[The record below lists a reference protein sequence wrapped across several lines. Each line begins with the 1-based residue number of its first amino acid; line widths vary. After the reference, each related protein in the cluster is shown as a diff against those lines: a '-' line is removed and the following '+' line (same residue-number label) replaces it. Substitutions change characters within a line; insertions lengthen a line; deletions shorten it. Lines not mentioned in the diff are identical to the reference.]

1 MTKRIRTYEDLM
13 EENARLKELIAAQRN
28 LLSKDIDVI
37 KAEIQPVRKIISTI
51 GKFTSRE
58 GKFGALTLAAETGID
73 VLLRRFFLSKSGFF
87 TRLIVPFLV
96 KNFSS
101 HVIADNKDK
110 ILNKLFALFG
120 QHRENGKAHH
130 EETPSTAPGNMN
142 MESTEEED

>member
-1 MTKRIRTYEDLM
+1 MSNRIRTYEDLM
-13 EENARLKELIAAQRN
+13 EEKARLRDLIAAQKE
-28 LLSKDIDVI
+28 LLSKDIDLI

-58 GKFGALTLAAETGID
+58 GKFSALSLAAETGID

-110 ILNKLFALFG
+110 IMNKLFSLFG
-120 QHRENGKAHH
+120 QHRENGKAHP
-130 EETPSTAPGNMN
+130 EETVSTPPGDMN
-142 MESTEEED
+142 MEATEED